1 MLRVGRVTSGPAVEK
16 LVTAALTSEMESLPE
31 ASWTAEFAAVAS
43 LVGAVYDTVTVF
55 PIWIAVPMV
64 SCTVLP
70 DTTAALGWKSTPS
83 IVTVYADAG
92 AVREIIASSYERVSN
107 VPVELTVADV
117 NTGARKSGG
126 TEELFVALT
135 PVTDNMS
142 LPVTS
147 CNAALLGDESSA
159 GAVYDTV
166 TV

>member
-1 MLRVGRVTSGPAVEK
+1 
-16 LVTAALTSEMESLPE
+16 
-31 ASWTAEFAAVAS
+31 
-43 LVGAVYDTVTVF
+43 
-55 PIWIAVPMV
+55 MV

-83 IVTVYADAG
+83 IVTVYAEAG
-92 AVREIIASSYERVSN
+92 AVLEIIASSYERVSN

>member
-1 MLRVGRVTSGPAVEK
+1 
-16 LVTAALTSEMESLPE
+16 
-31 ASWTAEFAAVAS
+31 
-43 LVGAVYDTVTVF
+43 
-55 PIWIAVPMV
+55 MV